1 MMEPTAVLLPAIR
14 EALAAKDFRTL
25 KESLEEILP
34 PDVAEILRQI
44 RTDEQVL
51 LFRLLRKDQAAEVF
65 ANLKVEEQKA
75 LFEVF
80 TDQGI
85 KAIIEEMNPDDR
97 TELLDELPAGL
108 VRKLLQLLDPG
119 ERALA
124 HRLLGYPESSAG
136 RLMTPEFVD
145 LRPEM
150 SVEAALQ
157 QIRWT
162 GPDKETIYYAY
173 VIDQG
178 RKLIGFVSLKN
189 LILADPDKPVGD
201 LMKEEVIAVHTLDDQ
216 EAVAD
221 VIKRYN
227 LLAVPVVDSEERL
240 VGIVT
245 VDDVVDVME
254 EEATEDI
261 QKMGAI
267 AAAEEGYFQSGFFSL
282 ARRRIF
288 WLAALLVTATLSGSI
303 MEHYASAIQA
313 VVILAF
319 FIPMLMN
326 TGGCTG
332 TQSATLIIRGL
343 ATGEIALGQ
352 VARIILRES
361 AMGVLLGVAMGV
373 LGFLRAVFV
382 PGSDPTLW
390 TTVGLTIIVTVTAAN
405 LVGALLPLCAKAFRM
420 DPALISGPLLTTIM
434 DAMTLVLYFE
444 IARRLLHIST

>member
-34 PDVAEILRQI
+34 PDVAEILRQL

-51 LFRLLRKDQAAEVF
+51 LFRLLHKDQAAEVF
-65 ANLKVEEQKA
+65 ANLEVEEQKA

-108 VRKLLQLLDPG
+108 VRKLLQLLDPN

-124 HRLLGYPESSAG
+124 HQLLGYPESSAG

-145 LRPEM
+145 LSPEM

-157 QIRWT
+157 HIRRT

-178 RKLIGFVSLKN
+178 RKLIGFASLKD
-189 LILADPDKPVGD
+189 LLLADPEKQVGD

-216 EAVAD
+216 EAVAEI
-221 VIKRYN
+221 IKKYN

-254 EEATEDI
+254 KEATEDI

-288 WLAALLVTATLSGSI
+288 WLAALLLTATVSGTI
-303 MEHYASAIQA
+303 MEQYAYAIQA
-313 VVILAF
+313 VVVLAF

-343 ATGEIALGQ
+343 ATGEISLRQ
-352 VARIILRES
+352 ITRIVLRES
-361 AMGVLLGVAMGV
+361 AMGILLGTAMGA

-382 PGSDPTLW
+382 PGRDPTVW
-390 TTVGLTIIVTVTAAN
+390 VTVGLTLIATVTAAN
-405 LVGALLPLCAKAFRM
+405 LVGALLPLVAKALRL
-420 DPALISGPLLTTIM
+420 DPAVMAGPLITTIM

-444 IARRLLHIST
+444 IARRLLHIT

>member
-1 MMEPTAVLLPAIR
+1 MEPTAVLLPAIR

-34 PDVAEILRQI
+34 PDVAEILRQL

-51 LFRLLRKDQAAEVF
+51 LFRLLRKDQASEVF
-65 ANLKVEEQKA
+65 ANLEVEEQKT
-75 LFEVF
+75 LIEVF

-108 VRKLLQLLDPG
+108 VRKLLQLLDPH

-124 HRLLGYPESSAG
+124 HQLLGYPESSAG

-150 SVEAALQ
+150 SVEAALR
-157 QIRWT
+157 QIRRT

-178 RKLIGFVSLKN
+178 RKLTGFVSLKD
-189 LILADPDKPVGD
+189 LLLADPEKQVGD

-216 EAVAD
+216 EAVAE
-221 VIKRYN
+221 VIKKYN

-288 WLAALLVTATLSGSI
+288 WLAALLLTATVSGTI
-303 MEHYASAIQA
+303 MEQYAYAIQA
-313 VVILAF
+313 VVVLAF

-343 ATGEIALGQ
+343 STGEISLRQ
-352 VARIILRES
+352 ITRIVLRES
-361 AMGVLLGVAMGV
+361 AMGILLGTAMGA

-382 PGSDPTLW
+382 PGSDPTVW
-390 TTVGLTIIVTVTAAN
+390 VTVGLTLIATVTAAN
-405 LVGALLPLCAKAFRM
+405 LVGALLPLGAKALRL
-420 DPALISGPLLTTIM
+420 DPAVMAGPLITTIM

-444 IARRLLHIST
+444 IARRLLHIT

>member
-34 PDVAEILRQI
+34 PDVAEILRQL

-51 LFRLLRKDQAAEVF
+51 LFRLLHKDQAAEVF
-65 ANLKVEEQKA
+65 ANLEVEEQKA

-108 VRKLLQLLDPG
+108 VRKLLQLLDPN

-124 HRLLGYPESSAG
+124 HQLLGYPESSAG

-145 LRPEM
+145 LSPEM

-157 QIRWT
+157 HIRRT

-178 RKLIGFVSLKN
+178 RKLIGFASLKD
-189 LILADPDKPVGD
+189 LLLADPEKQVGD

-216 EAVAD
+216 EAVAEI
-221 VIKRYN
+221 IKKYN

-254 EEATEDI
+254 KEATEDI

-288 WLAALLVTATLSGSI
+288 WLAALLLTATVSGTI
-303 MEHYASAIQA
+303 MEQYAYAIQA
-313 VVILAF
+313 VVVLAF

-343 ATGEIALGQ
+343 ATGEISLRQ
-352 VARIILRES
+352 ITRIVLRES
-361 AMGVLLGVAMGV
+361 AMGILLGTAMGA

-382 PGSDPTLW
+382 PGSDPTVW
-390 TTVGLTIIVTVTAAN
+390 VTVGLTLIATVTAAN
-405 LVGALLPLCAKAFRM
+405 LVGALLPLVAKALRL
-420 DPALISGPLLTTIM
+420 DPAVMAGPLITTIM

-444 IARRLLHIST
+444 IARRLLHIT

>member
-34 PDVAEILRQI
+34 PDVAEILRQL

-51 LFRLLRKDQAAEVF
+51 LFRLLRKDHASEVF
-65 ANLKVEEQKA
+65 ANLEVEEQKT
-75 LFEVF
+75 LIEVF

-108 VRKLLQLLDPG
+108 VRKLLQLLDPH

-124 HRLLGYPESSAG
+124 HQLLGYPESSAG

-150 SVEAALQ
+150 SVEAALR
-157 QIRWT
+157 QIRRT

-178 RKLIGFVSLKN
+178 RKLTGFVSLKD
-189 LILADPDKPVGD
+189 LLLADPEKQVGD

-216 EAVAD
+216 EAVAE
-221 VIKRYN
+221 VIKKYN

-288 WLAALLVTATLSGSI
+288 WLAALLLTATVSGTI
-303 MEHYASAIQA
+303 MEQYAYAIQA
-313 VVILAF
+313 VVVLAF

-343 ATGEIALGQ
+343 STGEISLRQ
-352 VARIILRES
+352 ITRIVLRES
-361 AMGVLLGVAMGV
+361 AMGILLGTAMGA

-382 PGSDPTLW
+382 PGSDPTVW
-390 TTVGLTIIVTVTAAN
+390 VTVGLTLIATVTAAN
-405 LVGALLPLCAKAFRM
+405 LVGALLPLGAKALRL
-420 DPALISGPLLTTIM
+420 DPAVMAGPLITTIM

-444 IARRLLHIST
+444 IARRLLHIT